1 MIELF
6 RDANYDFLG
15 KKWYCI
21 AFSIVLILVGIG
33 SMVAKGGPRYGIDFR
48 GGTLVYVKFAESPEL
63 DRLRAALGQRGL
75 GSSTIQRYGP
85 EANNELII
93 GLEQQGSEEEALDTG
108 RIAILETLRATFG
121 TPADKLDLN
130 QVGRD
135 TLVERLLAT
144 DPIGLAAQPAQAAT
158 RYREIA
164 EALTGVRDT
173 ERGGL
178 FRRFDELRA
187 LEGVPPAVV
196 QYLEA
201 NAFLSPFVVRKGEI
215 VGPRVGRQL
224 RLQALA
230 ATFYALGGILIY
242 IGWRFRHWVY
252 GSAAVV
258 AVFHDV
264 AITAGFLS
272 LIDYEIS
279 LNVVAALLTLVGFS
293 VNDTIVV
300 FDRIRENVRLL
311 RREPFPQLVN
321 RSINQTLSRT
331 ILTSGLTFLSVLAL
345 FLFGGEVL
353 RGFAFTLVVGFIVG
367 SYSTLFIASP
377 IVVGWMERKR
387 PGMRPP
393 VPPARAEKAKTG
405 SQPVSVAENS
415 KASPMPADRKG
426 R

>member
-21 AFSIVLILVGIG
+21 GVSLVLIATGVVSLVQ
-33 SMVAKGGPRYGIDFR
+33 KGGPRLGIDFR
-48 GGTLVYVKFAESPEL
+48 GGTLVYVKFAERPEV
-63 DRLRAALGQRGL
+63 DNLRAALGQRGL

-85 EANNELII
+85 EANHELII

-108 RIAILETLRATFG
+108 RLAILEALRATFA
-121 TPADKLDLN
+121 TPSDKLDVN
-130 QVGRD
+130 GAGVD
-135 TLVERLLAT
+135 TLTERLLAA
-144 DPIGLAAQPAQAAT
+144 DPIGLAAQPGEATT
-158 RYREIA
+158 RYRQIA
-164 EALTGVRDT
+164 EALADVRDT

-178 FRRFDELRA
+178 FRSFEEVRA
-187 LEGVPPAVV
+187 VEGVPPAAANFFE
-196 QYLEA
+196 Q
-201 NAFLSPFVVRKGEI
+201 NAFLSPFVVRNVEV
-215 VGPRVGRQL
+215 VGPKVGRQL
-224 RLQALA
+224 RLQALGA
-230 ATFYALGGILIY
+230 ALYALAGMLVY
-242 IGWRFRHWVY
+242 IAWRFRQWVY
-252 GSAAVV
+252 GGAAVI

-264 AITAGFLS
+264 AVTVGFLS
-272 LIDYEIS
+272 LVDYEIS

-300 FDRIRENVRLL
+300 FDRVRENVRLL

-331 ILTSGLTFLSVLAL
+331 ILTSGLTFISVLAL

-353 RGFAFTLVVGFIVG
+353 RGFAFTLVVGFVVG

-377 IVVGWMERKR
+377 IVVGWMERKQ
-387 PGMRPP
+387 PGMGPTGGPGRT
-393 VPPARAEKAKTG
+393 EKQRVDK
-405 SQPVSVAENS
+405 QPVEVNETA
-415 KASPMPADRKG
+415 KAGGSATGRKG

>member
-21 AFSIVLILVGIG
+21 VLSIIIILAGIG
-33 SMVAKGGPRYGIDFR
+33 SMVAKGGPRFGIDFR
-48 GGTLVYVKFAESPEL
+48 GGTLVYVKFAQTPEL

-93 GLEQQGSEEEALDTG
+93 GLEQKGSEEEALDTG

-121 TPADKLDLN
+121 TPPDKLDLN

-135 TLVERLLAT
+135 TLAERLLTA
-144 DPIGLAAQPAQAAT
+144 DPIGLASQPAQAAT

-164 EALTGVRDT
+164 EALTDVRDT
-173 ERGGL
+173 QRGGL
-178 FRRFDELRA
+178 FRSLDEVRSLPS
-187 LEGVPPAVV
+187 VPPAIVA
-196 QYLEA
+196 YLEQ
-201 NAFLSPFVVRKGEI
+201 NAFLSPFVVRNVEI

-230 ATFYALGGILIY
+230 ATLYALGGILFY

-252 GSAAVV
+252 GSAAVI

-264 AITAGFLS
+264 AVTLGFLS
-272 LIDYEIS
+272 FFNYEIS

-293 VNDTIVV
+293 VNDTIVI

-331 ILTSGLTFLSVLAL
+331 ILTSGLTFISVLAL

-377 IVVGWMERKR
+377 IVIGWMERKQPGTR
-387 PGMRPP
+387 PSAA
-393 VPPARAEKAKTG
+393 PARAEKARTG

-415 KASPMPADRKG
+415 KAGATPAGRKG

>member
-21 AFSIVLILVGIG
+21 TLSLLLILIG
-33 SMVAKGGPRYGIDFR
+33 LGSVFATGGLRYGIDFR
-48 GGTLVYVKFAESPEL
+48 GGTLVYVKFAQKL
-63 DRLRAALGQRGL
+63 DSNQLRAALDRRGL
-75 GSSTIQRYGP
+75 GSSTIQRFGP
-85 EANNELII
+85 EENNEVII
-93 GLEQQGSEEEALDTG
+93 GLEQKGSEEEALDTG
-108 RIAILETLRATFG
+108 RQAILEALRALFA
-121 TPADKLDLN
+121 TPADKIDLN
-130 QVGRD
+130 QIGRD
-135 TLVERLLAT
+135 ALADRLLAA
-144 DPIGLAAQPAQAAT
+144 DPIGLVARPAEAT
-158 RYREIA
+158 PRYREIA
-164 EALTGVRDT
+164 QALTDVRDT
-173 ERGGL
+173 QRGGL
-178 FRRFDELRA
+178 FRSFDEVKSITD
-187 LEGVPPAVV
+187 VPPAGANF
-196 QYLEA
+196 LEQ
-201 NAFLSPFVVRKGEI
+201 NAFLSPFAVRKVEI
-215 VGPRVGRQL
+215 VGPKVGRQL

-230 ATFYALGGILIY
+230 ATLYALGGILVY

-252 GSAAVV
+252 GSAAVI

-264 AITAGFLS
+264 AITVGFLS
-272 LIDYEIS
+272 LANYEIS

-311 RREPFPQLVN
+311 RREPFAQLVN

-353 RGFAFTLVVGFIVG
+353 RGFAFALVVGFIVG

-377 IVVGWMERKR
+377 IVVGWIERTQ

-393 VPPARAEKAKTG
+393 AAPARVEKAKMG
-405 SQPVSVAENS
+405 GQPVEAPENS
-415 KASPMPADRKG
+415 KAGATPAGRKG

>member
-21 AFSIVLILVGIG
+21 GVSLALILVGLI
-33 SMVAKGGPRYGIDFR
+33 SLVVKGGPRYGIDFR
-48 GGTLVYVKFAESPEL
+48 GGTLVYVKFAERPEL
-63 DRLRAALGQRGL
+63 DRLRSALGQRGL
-75 GSSTIQRYGP
+75 GSSTIQRFGP
-85 EANNELII
+85 EENNELII
-93 GLEQQGSEEEALDTG
+93 GLEQQGSEEEALDAG
-108 RIAILETLRATFG
+108 RLAIVEALRSVFATP
-121 TPADKLDLN
+121 TDKLDLN
-130 QVGRD
+130 QVGVD
-135 TLVERLLAT
+135 TLTDRLLTA
-144 DPIGLAAQPAQAAT
+144 DPIGLAAKPTEAAARYRQMAQA
-158 RYREIA
+158 
-164 EALTGVRDT
+164 LTHARDT

-178 FRRFDELRA
+178 FRNFQDVRTVADL
-187 LEGVPPAVV
+187 PPAVAN
-196 QYLEA
+196 YLEA
-201 NAFLSPFVVRKGEI
+201 NAFLSPFVVRKVEI
-215 VGPRVGRQL
+215 VGPKVGQQL
-224 RLQALA
+224 RRQALGATLA
-230 ATFYALGGILIY
+230 ALVFILLY
-242 IGWRFRHWVY
+242 IAWRFPHWVY
-252 GSAAVV
+252 GGAAVI

-264 AITAGFLS
+264 AVTVGFLS
-272 LIDYEIS
+272 LFDYEIS

-377 IVVGWMERKR
+377 IVVGWTERKEPPGRR
-387 PGMRPP
+387 PGSATRG
-393 VPPARAEKAKTG
+393 EKARVE
-405 SQPVSVAENS
+405 PVEESRATLG
-415 KASPMPADRKG
+415 PGGRKG